1 MSALAHLPVHVRF
14 VESVR
19 PRFGPERGFLFD
31 QRSGRVFS
39 LNGTGAFAAARFHER
54 QPVADVLTA
63 MVETFEVDEPVAR
76 RALKA
81 FVEQLLR
88 EGVAEVVD
96 G

>member
-1 MSALAHLPVHVRF
+1 MSAPARLPVQVRF

-76 RALKA
+76 RALMV

>member
-1 MSALAHLPVHVRF
+1 MSVATRLPARVRF
-14 VESVR
+14 VDSVR

-31 QRSGRVFS
+31 ERSGRVFS
-39 LNGTGAFAAARFHER
+39 LNGTGAFAAARLHER
-54 QPVADVLTA
+54 HPVADVLAA
-63 MVETFEVDEPVAR
+63 MVETFEVEEPVAR
-76 RALKA
+76 RALIA

>member
-1 MSALAHLPVHVRF
+1 MSAPARLPAQVRF
-14 VESVR
+14 VDSVR

-39 LNGTGAFAAARFHER
+39 LNSTGAFAAARLHER
-54 QPVADVLTA
+54 RSVAEVLTA
-63 MVETFEVDEPVAR
+63 MVETFDVDEPVAR
-76 RALKA
+76 RALVA
-81 FVEQLLR
+81 FVDQLVR

>member
-1 MSALAHLPVHVRF
+1 MSAPTELPARVRF
-14 VESVR
+14 LDSVR

-39 LNGTGAFAAARFHER
+39 LNGTGAFAAARLHER
-54 QPVADVLTA
+54 QPVAAVLAA
-63 MVETFEVDEPVAR
+63 MLETFDVEEPVAR
-76 RALKA
+76 RALIA
-81 FVEQLLR
+81 FVAQLLR

>member
-1 MSALAHLPVHVRF
+1 MSAPAPLPARVRL

-39 LNGTGAFAAARFHER
+39 LNGTGAFAAARFHDQ
-54 QPVADVLTA
+54 QPVADVLVA
-63 MVETFEVDEPVAR
+63 MVEAFEVDEPVAR
-76 RALKA
+76 RALIA
-81 FVEQLLR
+81 FVEQLRR

>member
-1 MSALAHLPVHVRF
+1 MSAPARLPARVRF
-14 VESVR
+14 VDSVR

-31 QRSGRVFS
+31 RRSGRVFS

-63 MVETFEVDEPVAR
+63 MVETFEGDEPVAR
-76 RALKA
+76 RALIA

-88 EGVAEVVD
+88 EGVAEVID

>member
-1 MSALAHLPVHVRF
+1 MSAPARLPVRVRF

-76 RALKA
+76 RALMA

>member
-1 MSALAHLPVHVRF
+1 MSAPGRLPARVGF

-19 PRFGPERGFLFD
+19 PRFGPQRGFLFD

-39 LNGTGAFAAARFHER
+39 LNATGAFAAARFHER

-63 MVETFEVDEPVAR
+63 MVEAFEVDEPVAR
-76 RALKA
+76 RALLA
-81 FVEQLLR
+81 FVAQLLR

>member
-1 MSALAHLPVHVRF
+1 MSAPARLPGRVRF

-63 MVETFEVDEPVAR
+63 MIETFEVDEPVAR
-76 RALKA
+76 RALMA

>member
-1 MSALAHLPVHVRF
+1 MSASAPLPARVRF

-39 LNGTGAFAAARFHER
+39 LNGTGAFAAARFHDQ
-54 QPVADVLTA
+54 QPVADVLAA
-63 MVETFEVDEPVAR
+63 MVEAFEVDEPVAR
-76 RALKA
+76 RALIA
-81 FVEQLLR
+81 FVDQLRR

>member
-1 MSALAHLPVHVRF
+1 
-14 VESVR
+14 VR

-39 LNGTGAFAAARFHER
+39 LNGTGAFAAARFHDQ
-54 QPVADVLTA
+54 QPVADVLVA
-63 MVETFEVDEPVAR
+63 MVEAFEVDEPVAR
-76 RALKA
+76 RALIA
-81 FVEQLLR
+81 FVEQLRR